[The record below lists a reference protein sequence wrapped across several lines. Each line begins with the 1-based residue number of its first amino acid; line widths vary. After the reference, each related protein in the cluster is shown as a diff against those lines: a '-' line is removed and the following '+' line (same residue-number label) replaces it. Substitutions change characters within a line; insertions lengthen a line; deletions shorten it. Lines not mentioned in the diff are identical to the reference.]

1 MKKNLL
7 ILRRNIIST
16 IFEIL
21 FPIVLI
27 LLCYA
32 IRQAFTLKTFLFNE
46 EEKDIGNYIQN
57 KSTIYKGT
65 SSGMSMQYFFPPIDP
80 TLLVDGL
87 SIIPALKICSMMNS
101 KYKPRPIIASIGVPE
116 KIKRIINNEVTN
128 FNTQVV
134 GANLEM
140 LKLNIYFKDFENVDK
155 LDEYVKDK
163 KYGQEGFPEICFG
176 ISFKKESETKYD
188 YALHYFDSIF
198 DQGVKDVPNVM
209 NGLFDQFSSGPDL
222 TSYKLYQSSGYT
234 YIMKLI
240 NEHILNGGTDDN
252 SNDYTKKINFG
263 MVAMPYENYRSDPF
277 SSVIGYFIPFFI
289 VIAYMCPLCLYV
301 YRMVGEKENKSK
313 EGMKIMGL
321 GEGTYF
327 LSYFIQYIIISLI
340 DSIVNTYFLS
350 LLFSKIP
357 FYYIFIVLFLWT
369 LDVFA
374 LIFFFQSFIDKTR
387 VALILSL
394 LIYFVMFFISMACM
408 DETSKKIIKI
418 ILSIFPPVCLE
429 LGIVLFGKFESH
441 FRKFHPGDYVKT
453 YTNYSLFIMNLMQ
466 LIDFFLFLFLGYY
479 LQNVLPHEF
488 GIKRPWYFLC
498 TKDYWCGNKNKKNE
512 NKNKSANNQHE
523 EVLKKLEKI
532 DQTLKAQESTM
543 RNIQAN
549 TKKKK
554 KKKKKIKIKVKK
566 KKKKIALDAVGDKS
580 KTNTDPNFEGE
591 ELYKDKTKPDDALRI
606 KNIVKIFGD
615 GKKAVDNVNLNFYKD
630 EIFALLGHNGA
641 GKTTLISML
650 TGLYEATE
658 GSALY
663 DGYDILDSN
672 NMDKFRTILG
682 ICPQHDVLFDDLTIR
697 EHLEMFCIFKG
708 FSSDNFDSEI
718 NKTLHDF
725 ELDNIQNITAKN
737 LSAGQR
743 RKLSIAISLVGGSKV
758 IFLDEPSS
766 GMDITS
772 RRNLWDILKRQ
783 SEQKIIILTTHYM
796 EEASVLGKRIG
807 IINAGK
813 MKCIGTP
820 LFLIERF
827 GKFLSLN
834 ITKEEG
840 AENEKIINFVMQRAS
855 NIEYEILSEEIL
867 IRIPKDNYS
876 KNNKGDNFDNLVLP
890 DNKSEDKVNGS
901 FGLAKFFEELDNNLK
916 NLNIKS
922 YSASMPTLEDVFLN
936 VAAEDSKLE
945 EQKMEKQHRKFSTPD
960 NDNDKILFE
969 TDFREDY
976 SKKSKFC
983 NDFRAC
989 FHRRFLLTS
998 RDIKGF
1004 LMEILCP
1011 ILLVLIGLLVSQ
1023 VDLLSASKPQ
1033 EMDMGAIGKQIIYYG
1048 RKFDVNG
1055 DSNNN
1060 NDDDELLKKYYF
1072 DGLKNITCE
1081 KLDLQT
1087 SNSDNEQT
1095 VIKKFVDKVY
1105 DKVIDKED
1113 SKDHEVDMMSKDYT
1127 GVYGS
1132 FLLLK
1137 DDTNEIYFIEVLNT
1151 RISHVVPIYSYFF
1164 FKKILEVNKPGIEVN
1179 YVHYPLPLT
1188 AELEQQSDQTSNSLV
1203 IFFVAIAFSL
1213 IPANFVTIIVK
1224 EKLNNS
1230 KHLMRVSG
1238 ISIAAYWIVNFI
1250 FELVKYYFTC
1260 GICILLLWAFSFY
1273 KDYLYIL
1280 YLIYGPAMISMTYIL
1295 SFLFD
1300 SESGAQNGIILLNFL
1315 LGALGSTVILLLRAL
1330 DNVKGVAKILQ
1341 YILSLIP
1348 SFDFNFGY
1356 SMLLNKIMIFI
1367 IDYPK
1372 DWYFFEDNV
1381 LLKKFNLLLSSIIFL
1396 AGGFVVYTIILV
1408 FIELFSY
1415 HSGKVDDSKLTTEIS
1430 DSQVLNEIEIA
1441 NNDSERIGVTDENG
1455 QSNKVEYAI
1464 RIKNLKKNYS
1474 TGMCSKPTTAIKNMS
1489 FCVQPGECFGLLGLN
1504 GAGKTT
1510 TFKCITQELSPTH
1523 GKIYINGRDMRNNF
1537 SELSSVFGY
1546 CPQFDAIFEYM
1557 TVYENLEFYGKI
1569 KGIKKE
1575 YLDKVVNAM
1584 IEEMSLSEFTTKI
1597 AGRLSGG
1604 NKRKLS
1610 VAISFLCSPPI
1621 VLLDEPSTGMDPEA
1635 RRFMWSVI
1643 HKISTKGKKASV
1655 IMTTHSMDEAETLCK
1670 RMAIMVNGEF
1680 VCLGR
1685 SGQIKEKYGY
1695 GYEIEVRIK
1704 PLSEI
1709 KFETILNTYN
1719 LTKDM
1724 KVNLNNIEPILK
1736 KIGEANYINEL
1747 KQGRF
1752 GSKLIRD
1759 IHINTYIPIRALIS
1773 WTFFVK
1779 NALKFIK
1786 KAERYFESII
1796 LTEHIDNNF
1805 LFKMKK
1811 NNNTRSIGFFFGLFE
1826 SNKDSCFVT
1835 EYSIQ
1840 QTSLEQI
1847 FNMFEDKQ
1855 RQANLA
1861 KKKSINGQVVEEE
1874 IKKEEII
1881 INDDVYNALLK

>member
-1 MKKNLL
+1 MSSSNSWKLRALIKKNLL

-21 FPIVLI
+21 FPIVL
-27 LLCYA
+27 LLICFA
-32 IRQAFTLKTFLFNE
+32 IRQAFTLKTHLFE
-46 EEKDIGNYIQN
+46 DEEKDIVTYIQN
-57 KSTIYKGT
+57 KSVLYNENGQIDLISSRLDGT
-65 SSGMSMQYFFPPIDP
+65 
-80 TLLVDGL
+80 TGL
-87 SIIPALKICSMMNS
+87 SIVPVLKICSPLNS
-101 KYKPRPIIASIGVPE
+101 KYKPRPIIATIGVPIE
-116 KIKRIINNEVTN
+116 IKNNIRKDEISMYRN
-128 FNTQVV
+128 FF
-134 GANLEM
+134 
-140 LKLNIYFKDFENVDK
+140 YFKDFDSVDELNK
-155 LDEYVKDK
+155 YVKDK
-163 KYGQEGFPEICFG
+163 KYGQEGYPLICFG
-176 ISFKKESETKYD
+176 ISFKKEGQKYD

-222 TSYKLYQSSGYT
+222 ESYKLYQTSGYT
-234 YIMKLI
+234 YIMKII
-240 NEHILNGGTDDN
+240 NEYILQQQSGYEST
-252 SNDYTKKINFG
+252 KINFG
-263 MVAMPYENYRSDPF
+263 MVAMPYTDYRTDPF

-327 LSYFIQYIIISLI
+327 LSYFIQYIIICLI
-340 DSIVNTYFLS
+340 DSVINTIFLS

-357 FYYIFIVLFLWT
+357 FYFLFLVLFLWT
-369 LDVFA
+369 LDVFG

-394 LIYFVMFFISMACM
+394 LIYFVMFFLSMACM
-408 DETSKKIIKI
+408 DEEAKKVLKI

-441 FRKFHPGDYVKT
+441 FRKFHPGDYIKT

-466 LIDFFLFLFLGYY
+466 VIDFLLYLFLGYY

-498 TKDYWCGNKNKKNE
+498 TKDYWCGNKSKKNE
-512 NKNKSANNQHE
+512 QQKQNNEVIQKIENLDSDLQKEDIVIKNQRKKTKNAGYLIESENTKLKLKE
-523 EVLKKLEKI
+523 KYLKK
-532 DQTLKAQESTM
+532 
-543 RNIQAN
+543 RNE
-549 TKKKK
+549 
-554 KKKKKIKIKVKK
+554 
-566 KKKKIALDAVGDKS
+566 
-580 KTNTDPNFEGE
+580 NFEGE
-591 ELYKDKTKPDDALRI
+591 ELYKDKTKPDDVLKI

-615 GKKAVDNVNLNFYKD
+615 GKKAVDNVSLNFYKD

-708 FSSDNFDSEI
+708 YSSDNIDDEI
-718 NKTLHDF
+718 SKTLHDF

-743 RKLSIAISLVGGSKV
+743 RKLSIAISLIGGSKV

-827 GKFLSLN
+827 GKYLSLN

-840 AENEKIINFVMQRAS
+840 AENDNIINFIEQRAK
-855 NIEYEILSEEIL
+855 NVEYEILSEEIL
-867 IRIPKDNYS
+867 FRIPKNNYS
-876 KNNKGDNFDNLVLP
+876 QNKENIENLILSNKNEKGNNNSLGLTQFFDDL
-890 DNKSEDKVNGS
+890 DK
-901 FGLAKFFEELDNNLK
+901 NLK
-916 NLNIKS
+916 NLKIKT

-936 VAAEDSKLE
+936 VAAEDNKLE
-945 EQKMEKQHRKFSTPD
+945 NQKMAKEHRKFSTPD
-960 NDNDKILFE
+960 VDNDKILFE

-976 SKKSKFC
+976 SSSGKSKFC
-983 NDFRAC
+983 NDFKAC
-989 FHRRFLLTS
+989 FYRRFLLTI

-1011 ILLVLIGLLVSQ
+1011 ILLVLVGLLVSQ
-1023 VDLLSASKPQ
+1023 VKIFSSSEPQ
-1033 EMDMGAIGKQIIYYG
+1033 KMDMGGIGKQIIYYG
-1048 RKFDVNG
+1048 KKGNTIDLNKFYF
-1055 DSNNN
+1055 
-1060 NDDDELLKKYYF
+1060 NDM
-1072 DGLKNITCE
+1072 KNITSKE
-1081 KLDLQT
+1081 LT
-1087 SNSDNEQT
+1087 FSNSGTDDKAI
-1095 VIKKFVDKVY
+1095 IKNFVQKVF
-1105 DKVIDKED
+1105 DEVKDKED
-1113 SKDHEVDMMSKDYT
+1113 SKDHEVDMMDKDYT
-1127 GVYGS
+1127 GIYGT
-1132 FLLLK
+1132 FLILK
-1137 DDTNEIYFIEVLNT
+1137 DDTSSIDFIEVLNT
-1151 RISHVVPIYSYFF
+1151 RIKHIVPIFSYFF
-1164 FKKILEVNKPGIEVN
+1164 FKKIVETTVPGVEIN
-1179 YVHYPLPLT
+1179 FQHYPLPLT
-1188 AELEQQSDQTSNSLV
+1188 AELEQQGDQTSNSLV
-1203 IFFVAIAFSL
+1203 IFFIAIAFSL

-1238 ISIAAYWIVNFI
+1238 INIVAYWIVNYI

-1260 GICILLLWAFSFY
+1260 GICIFLVWAFSYY
-1273 KDYLYIL
+1273 KNYLYIL
-1280 YLIYGPAMISMTYIL
+1280 YLIYGPGMVSLTYVL

-1300 SESGAQNGIILLNFL
+1300 SESGAQNGIILLHFL

-1330 DNVKGVAKILQ
+1330 ENVKIVAKVLQ
-1341 YILSLIP
+1341 YILSLLP
-1348 SFDFNFGY
+1348 SFCFNFGY
-1356 SMLLNKIMIFI
+1356 SMLLNKIMIYI
-1367 IDYPK
+1367 IDYPNE
-1372 DWYFFEDNV
+1372 WFFFEDNV

-1396 AGGFVVYTIILV
+1396 SAEFFVYTFILV
-1408 FIELFSY
+1408 LIECFAY
-1415 HSGKVDDSKLTTEIS
+1415 YSGKVDDSRLTTEIN
-1430 DSQVLNEIEIA
+1430 DSQVLKEIDLV
-1441 NNDSERIGVTDENG
+1441 NKDSDLIGVTDEKG
-1455 QSNKVEYAI
+1455 ESNKVEYAI
-1464 RIKNLKKNYS
+1464 KIKNLKKNYS
-1474 TGMCSKPTTAIKNMS
+1474 TGICSKPMTAIKNMS

-1523 GKIYINGRDMRNNF
+1523 GRIYINGRDMRNNF

-1575 YLDKVVNAM
+1575 YLEKVINAM
-1584 IEEMSLSEFTTKI
+1584 IEEMSLGEFITKI
-1597 AGRLSGG
+1597 AGKLSGG
-1604 NKRKLS
+1604 NKRKLA

-1704 PLSEI
+1704 PLSEL
-1709 KFETILNTYN
+1709 KFEKIIKGFNFDKN
-1719 LTKDM
+1719 M
-1724 KVNLNNIEPILK
+1724 KINMDNIEKILK
-1736 KIGEANYINEL
+1736 QLGLTNYINEL
-1747 KQGRF
+1747 SPGRF
-1752 GSKLIRD
+1752 GSKIVRD
-1759 IHINTYIPIRALIS
+1759 IQINSDIPIRTLVS
-1773 WTFFVK
+1773 WIFFVR

-1786 KAERYFESII
+1786 KAEKYFEIII

-1811 NNNTRSIGFFFGLFE
+1811 NNDTKSIGFFFGLFE
-1826 SNKDSCFVT
+1826 SNKDACFVT

-1847 FNMFEDKQ
+1847 FNMFEDQQRKLNKQ
-1855 RQANLA
+1855 NSNQT
-1861 KKKSINGQVVEEE
+1861 EDE

-1881 INDDVYNALLK
+1881 INDEVYNALLN

>member
-32 IRQAFTLKTFLFNE
+32 IRKAFTLKTFLFEE
-46 EEKDIGNYIQN
+46 EEKNLPTYIQN
-57 KSTIYKGT
+57 KSALYEGD
-65 SSGMSMQYFFPPIDP
+65 SGGMSPLFFIQPGKNN
-80 TLLVDGL
+80 GL
-87 SIIPALKICSMMNS
+87 SILPALKICSIMNS
-101 KYKPRPIIASIGVPE
+101 KYKPRPIIASIGVPPE
-116 KIKRIINNEVTN
+116 IKTTIDNVISE
-128 FNTQVV
+128 FNGSVPPGYET
-134 GANLEM
+134 
-140 LKLNIYFKDFENVDK
+140 LKLNTYLKEFESVEK

-176 ISFKKESETKYD
+176 ISYKKEGNKYD
-188 YALHYFDSIF
+188 YALHYFDSLF

-240 NEHILNGGTDDN
+240 NEHILG
-252 SNDYTKKINFG
+252 KQINFG
-263 MVAMPYENYRSDPF
+263 IVAMPYEDYRTDPF

-340 DSIVNTYFLS
+340 DSIVNSIFLS
-350 LLFSKIP
+350 LLFTKIP
-357 FYYIFIVLFLWT
+357 IYYLFIVLFLWT

-394 LIYFVMFFISMACM
+394 LIYFVMFFLSMACM
-408 DETSKKIIKI
+408 DESSKKVVKV
-418 ILSIFPPVCLE
+418 ILSFFPPVCLE

-441 FRKFHPGDYVKT
+441 FRKFHRGDYTKT

-466 LIDFFLFLFLGYY
+466 IIDFFLYLFLGYY

-488 GIKRPWYFLC
+488 GIKKPFYFIC

-512 NKNKSANNQHE
+512 NKNNNKNIQNE
-523 EVLKKLEKI
+523 EVMKKLENI
-532 DQTLKAQESTM
+532 DRALIVQESTL
-543 RNIQAN
+543 RNMQSN
-549 TKKKK
+549 TKSKKK
-554 KKKKKIKIKVKK
+554 RKVKTKRKKKKIIPQETKEDKK
-566 KKKKIALDAVGDKS
+566 K
-580 KTNTDPNFEGE
+580 TNLDPNFEGE

-606 KNIVKIFGD
+606 QNIVKIFGD
-615 GKKAVDNVNLNFYKD
+615 GKRAVDNVNLNFYKD

-658 GSALY
+658 GSAFY

-708 FSSDNFDSEI
+708 FSSDNFDNEI

-743 RKLSIAISLVGGSKV
+743 RKLSIAISLIGGSKV

-840 AENEKIINFVMQRAS
+840 AENEAIINFVKQRAS

-867 IRIPKDNYS
+867 IRIPKDNFS
-876 KNNKGDNFDNLVLP
+876 KNSKVDNLDNLVLN
-890 DNKSEDKVNGS
+890 DNKNENGS
-901 FGLAKFFEELDNNLK
+901 LGLAKFFEELDNNLK

-936 VAAEDSKLE
+936 VAAEDTKLL

-976 SKKSKFC
+976 SRKSKFC
-983 NDFRAC
+983 NDFKAC

-1023 VDLLSASKPQ
+1023 VDLLASSKPQ
-1033 EMDMGAIGKQIIYYG
+1033 TMDMGAIGKQIIYYG
-1048 RKFDVNG
+1048 KKNVADLDLDKYHF
-1055 DSNNN
+1055 
-1060 NDDDELLKKYYF
+1060 NDM
-1072 DGLKNITCE
+1072 KNITCE
-1081 KLDLQT
+1081 NFGSDIPG
-1087 SNSDNEQT
+1087 SNDK
-1095 VIKKFVDKVY
+1095 VIIKNFLEKVY
-1105 DKVIDKED
+1105 DKVKDKED

-1132 FLLLK
+1132 FLLLQ
-1137 DDTNEIYFIEVLNT
+1137 DDANGIYFIEVLNT

-1179 YVHYPLPLT
+1179 FLHYPLPLT

-1238 ISIAAYWIVNFI
+1238 ISITAYWIVNFI

-1260 GICILLLWAFSFY
+1260 GICILFLWAFSFY

-1280 YLIYGPAMISMTYIL
+1280 YLIYGPAMISMTYVL

-1330 DNVKGVAKILQ
+1330 DNVKAIAKVLQ
-1341 YILSLIP
+1341 YILSLLP

-1372 DWYFFEDNV
+1372 EWFFFEDNI

-1396 AGGFVVYTIILV
+1396 CGGFFVYTIILV

-1415 HSGKVDDSKLTTEIS
+1415 HSGKVDDSKLTTEIH
-1430 DSQVLNEIEIA
+1430 DTQVLNEIEIA
-1441 NNDSERIGVTDENG
+1441 NKESEIIGVTDENG
-1455 QSNKVEYAI
+1455 KSNKIEYAI

-1474 TGMCSKPTTAIKNMS
+1474 TGLCSKPTTAIKNMS

-1523 GKIYINGRDMRNNF
+1523 GKIYINGKDMRNNF
-1537 SELSSVFGY
+1537 NELSSVFGY

-1680 VCLGR
+1680 VCLGK

-1704 PLSEI
+1704 PLSEN
-1709 KFETILNTYN
+1709 KFETILNRYK

-1724 KVNLNNIEPILK
+1724 KINLNNIEPILIK
-1736 KIGEANYINEL
+1736 LGERNYINEL
-1747 KQGRF
+1747 RQGRL

-1759 IHINTYIPIRALIS
+1759 IHINNYIPIRALIS

-1786 KAERYFESII
+1786 KAQKYFESII

-1811 NNNTRSIGFFFGLFE
+1811 NNNTKSIGFFFGLFE
-1826 SNKDSCFVT
+1826 NNKDSCYVT

-1861 KKKSINGQVVEEE
+1861 NKQNNNGQVIEEE

-1881 INDDVYNALLK
+1881 INDEVYNALLK